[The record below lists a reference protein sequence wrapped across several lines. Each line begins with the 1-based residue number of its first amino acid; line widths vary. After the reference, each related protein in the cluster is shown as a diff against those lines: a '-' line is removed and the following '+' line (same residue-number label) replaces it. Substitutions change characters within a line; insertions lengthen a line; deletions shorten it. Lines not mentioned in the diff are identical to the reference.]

1 MRALS
6 VKQPWAELIAAGKK
20 KIEYRTW
27 SVDLRGELLIV
38 ASKSRNDDEVRARR
52 LDPGVLLYG
61 KAVCVV
67 DLVKVTGEPGD
78 YEWHLKNPRRVAPV
92 DVTGYASLYTV
103 PDERIRFVKAKGT
116 AAKAAAAGAKK
127 KTVKKKQKAASR

>member
-38 ASKSRNDDEVRARR
+38 ASKSRNDDDVRARR
-52 LDPGVLLYG
+52 
-61 KAVCVV
+61 
-67 DLVKVTGEPGD
+67 
-78 YEWHLKNPRRVAPV
+78 
-92 DVTGYASLYTV
+92 S
-103 PDERIRFVKAKGT
+103 I
-116 AAKAAAAGAKK
+116 
-127 KTVKKKQKAASR
+127 